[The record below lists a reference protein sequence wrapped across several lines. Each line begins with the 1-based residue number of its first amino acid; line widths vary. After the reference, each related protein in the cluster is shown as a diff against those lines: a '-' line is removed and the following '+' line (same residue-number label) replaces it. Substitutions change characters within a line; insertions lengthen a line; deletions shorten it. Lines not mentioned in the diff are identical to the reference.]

1 MKTCLKCGRMIE
13 PRKKWARN
21 WDEIKYCS
29 ERCRKTKDQLKSR
42 FESDI
47 MALLKQRGD
56 GKTICPSEVL
66 PAELKKDKNIM
77 EQVRQAA
84 RRLVAQGEIIITQ
97 NGETVDPSIAK
108 GPIRL
113 KLAPKSV

>member
-1 MKTCLKCGRMIE
+1 MKTCVTCGRIIE

-21 WDEIKYCS
+21 WDEIKYCG
-29 ERCRKTKDQLKSR
+29 ERCRKTKPLKSH
-42 FESDI
+42 FEADI
-47 MALLKQRGD
+47 MALLKQRGH
-56 GKTICPSEVL
+56 GKTICPSEIL
-66 PAELKKDKNIM
+66 PAELKKNKDIM

-97 NGETVDPSIAK
+97 NGHAVDPSTAK

-113 KLAPKSV
+113 KLLQKNF